1 MISFRGKKHYPFT
14 KLEKNSFHI
23 LQKSEVN
30 KNWKDEWRSTGSL
43 YKKEFWL
50 DCLSIT
56 HNHDLRMILLATV
69 SLACCFVDDEGMNKW
84 CCPVPN
90 YGRHWIDLSNHLLIL
105 YALEKF
111 PKDCCLDF
119 LSLARS
125 LHWFPSYYVRRL
137 AWWSLP
143 NVIAV
148 PLLIII
154 ISLYRN
160 YSRKYHDHHNK
171 QIMRIKQKKNYEM
184 INC

>member
-105 YALEKF
+105 LNKIKISQGLLSRFPEPGPIFALISILLRTKVGLVIT
-111 PKDCCLDF
+111 PKRN
-119 LSLARS
+119 SRS
-125 LHWFPSYYVRRL
+125 IINYHYFIVPELFKKIS
-137 AWWSLP
+137 WS
-143 NVIAV
+143 
-148 PLLIII
+148 
-154 ISLYRN
+154 S
-160 YSRKYHDHHNK
+160 
-171 QIMRIKQKKNYEM
+171 
-184 INC
+184 